1 METPNKYIM
10 KSHLLYRKAHYWGSL
25 IIALPTLIM
34 ITTGI
39 LLLVKKEFQWIQP
52 PSQKGISQDAVPTQT
67 FEQLFLQVQLTPQM
81 EVEKWTDLQRVEVKP
96 GKGVVKFISTNYWEL
111 QLDTHTGAALSLAKR
126 RSGIIESIHDG
137 SWFTRWMKLW
147 VFLPVGLL
155 LVGLWLTGIYLF
167 FLPIL
172 RKKRKRITLNPHT
185 I

>member
-1 METPNKYIM
+1 M

-81 EVEKWTDLQRVEVKP
+81 EVEKWSDLQRVEVKP
-96 GKGVVKFISTNYWEL
+96 GKGVVKFISINYWEL
-111 QLDTHTGAALSLAKR
+111 QLDTHTGAMLSLAKR

-137 SWFTRWMKLW
+137 SWFTPWMKLW

-155 LVGLWLTGIYLF
+155 LIGLWLTGIYLF
-167 FLPIL
+167 FLPIF
-172 RKKRKRITLNPHT
+172 RKKRKQITLNPHT